1 MGRFKKILMDGV
13 SKIIDDLIPSTSG
26 LNIGSESAPFDKLFV
41 NELNV
46 SSGTNANRGTV
57 TANGS
62 TAVAVSNTSITA
74 NSTVIFTLKTV
85 GGTPAGA
92 PYLSAVSAGS
102 GFSVKAA
109 VGDTSVYNYV
119 IIG

>member
-1 MGRFKKILMDGV
+1 MSTQTPRNIKKFLG
-13 SKIIDDLIPSTSG
+13 IPTTARAADIRST
-26 LNIGSESAPFDKLFV
+26 
-41 NELNV
+41 
-46 SSGTNANRGTV
+46 GTV

-62 TAVAVSNTSITA
+62 TAVAVSDTKITA

-92 PYLSAVSAGS
+92 PYLSAVTAGS

-109 VGDTSVYNYV
+109 VGDTSVYNYQ
-119 IIG
+119 IIE

>member
-1 MGRFKKILMDGV
+1 MSALSARNIKKKLGV
-13 SKIIDDLIPSTSG
+13 G
-26 LNIGSESAPFDKLFV
+26 ESARVADIL
-41 NELNV
+41 
-46 SSGTNANRGTV
+46 STGTL

-62 TAVAVSNTSITA
+62 TAVVVADTAMTA
-74 NSTVIFTLKTV
+74 NSTVIFTAKTI

-92 PYLSAVSAGS
+92 PYLSAVTAGT

-109 VGDTSVYNYV
+109 AGDTSVYNYM